1 MMPFHNPGEG
11 PPLNENPRSFE
22 GLRGRGYTRPPM
34 QITFW
39 GVRGSYPVP
48 GAATVRYGGQTSCV
62 EARSASGDRVIVDA
76 GTGMR
81 ALGNQLMREAQG
93 PQQYDV
99 LLSHVHWDHIQ
110 GLPFF
115 SPVYVPGTRIA
126 VYALLTAADEL
137 QQVIGGITRHEF
149 FPMPLEAVPAQ
160 FDFHQVEPG
169 VDFDI
174 RGFHVSP
181 IALNHPF
188 GSVGYRIDGDGASWA
203 YVADTAPF
211 DKVHHKQHFLP
222 GPEPLS
228 IDDVASLGLMRQ
240 ALVRRLIG
248 VDTVVYDT
256 HFLPEEYERFP
267 HYGHST
273 PDQALEVCVEARVRR
288 LVLYHHAPSHTDD
301 QMDQIAAT
309 YKARGEAVGIE
320 VVTAHEGMTL
330 LIHRTAEPERT
341 NPGIG
346 PGPAVRPA

>member
-1 MMPFHNPGEG
+1 
-11 PPLNENPRSFE
+11 
-22 GLRGRGYTRPPM
+22 M

-62 EARSASGDRVIVDA
+62 EVRSASGDCLIVDA

-81 ALGNQLMREAQG
+81 ALGNKLLREATA
-93 PQQYDV
+93 PQNHHV

-115 SPVYVPGTRIA
+115 SPAYIAGTKISI
-126 VYALLTAADEL
+126 YALLTAADEL
-137 QQVIGGITRHEF
+137 QQVIGGITRQEF
-149 FPMPLEAVPAQ
+149 FPMSLEAVPAT
-160 FDFHQVEPG
+160 FDFHEVEPG
-169 VDFDI
+169 VAIEIGPFK
-174 RGFHVSP
+174 VMP

-188 GSVGYRIDGDGASWA
+188 GSVGYRIDCDGSSWA

-211 DKVHHKQHFLP
+211 DRVLHKQHFLP
-222 GPEPLS
+222 GPEELS
-228 IDDVASLGLMRQ
+228 EDDKTSLGDMRN
-240 ALVRRLIG
+240 ALIERLDG

-273 PDQALEVCVEARVRR
+273 PDQAIDVCEAAHCRR

-301 QMDQIAAT
+301 QMDKVAAD
-309 YKARGEAVGIE
+309 YLELGAKRGVE
-320 VVTAHEGMTL
+320 VLTSFEGMTL
-330 LIHRTAEPERT
+330 P
-341 NPGIG
+341 IG
-346 PGPAVRPA
+346 PVPAEAS

>member
-1 MMPFHNPGEG
+1 
-11 PPLNENPRSFE
+11 
-22 GLRGRGYTRPPM
+22 M

-62 EARSASGDRVIVDA
+62 EARSTTGECVIVDA

-81 ALGNQLMREAQG
+81 ALGNKLMREAQG
-93 PQQYDV
+93 PQNYNV

-115 SPVYVPGTRIA
+115 SPAYVPGTRIA
-126 VYALLTAADEL
+126 VHALLTAADEL

-149 FPMPLEAVPAQ
+149 FPMPLEAVPAS

-169 VDFDI
+169 VAFDLGPF
-174 RGFHVSP
+174 RVTP

-188 GSVGYRIDGDGASWA
+188 GSVGYRLDCDGSSWA
-203 YVADTAPF
+203 YVSDTAPF
-211 DKVHHKQHFLP
+211 DAVLHKQHFLP
-222 GPEPLS
+222 GLEELTDGDRHS
-228 IDDVASLGLMRQ
+228 LAAMRDQLVAR
-240 ALVRRLIG
+240 LVG

-256 HFLPEEYERFP
+256 HFLPEEYARFP

-273 PDQALEVCVEARVRR
+273 PDQAIDVCVEAKVRR
-288 LVLYHHAPSHTDD
+288 LVLYHHAPSHGDD

-309 YKARGEAVGIE
+309 YLAKGAAVGIE
-320 VVTAHEGMTL
+320 VLTSFEGMTL
-330 LIHRTAEPERT
+330 PIGPDDVPVRVEPERT

-346 PGPAVRPA
+346 PGSNAT

>member
-1 MMPFHNPGEG
+1 
-11 PPLNENPRSFE
+11 
-22 GLRGRGYTRPPM
+22 M

-62 EARSASGDRVIVDA
+62 EARSGGGETLIVDA

-81 ALGNQLMREAQG
+81 ALGNKLLREATM
-93 PQQYDV
+93 PQHYHV

-115 SPVYVPGTRIA
+115 SPAYVAGTRIS

-149 FPMPLEAVPAQ
+149 FPMSLEAVPAQ
-160 FDFHQVEPG
+160 FEFHQVEPG
-169 VDFDI
+169 VELDI
-174 RGFHVSP
+174 GPFHVMP

-188 GSVGYRIDGDGASWA
+188 GSVGYRVDCDGRSWA

-211 DKVHHKQHFLP
+211 DRVLHKQHFLA
-222 GPEPLS
+222 GPEELTE
-228 IDDVASLGLMRQ
+228 DDRLALEAMRE
-240 ALVRRLIG
+240 ALVRRLAG

-256 HFLPEEYERFP
+256 HFTEDEYRRFP

-273 PDQALEVCVEARVRR
+273 PDQALAICVAAKVRR
-288 LVLYHHAPSHTDD
+288 LVLYHHAPSHGDD
-301 QMDQIAAT
+301 QMDQIAEEYRRKGA
-309 YKARGEAVGIE
+309 AVGVE
-320 VVTAHEGMTL
+320 VVVSAEGMSL
-330 LIHRTAEPERT
+330 E
-341 NPGIG
+341 IG
-346 PGPAVRPA
+346 SDAGKATP

>member
-1 MMPFHNPGEG
+1 
-11 PPLNENPRSFE
+11 
-22 GLRGRGYTRPPM
+22 M

-62 EARSASGDRVIVDA
+62 EARTSSGACVIVDA

-81 ALGNQLMREAQG
+81 QLGNKLARESG
-93 PQQYDV
+93 GKPGQYHV

-115 SPVYVPGTRIA
+115 SPAYIPGTKIS

-137 QQVIGGITRHEF
+137 NQVIGGITRHEF
-149 FPMPLEAVPAQ
+149 FPMPLEAVPAN

-169 VDFDI
+169 VEFTLA
-174 RGFHVSP
+174 GFRISP

-188 GSVGYRIDGDGASWA
+188 GSVGYRLDADGSSWA
-203 YVADTAPF
+203 YVSDTAPF
-211 DKVHHKQHFLP
+211 DQVLHKQHFLK

-228 IDDVASLGLMRQ
+228 ADDLTALGAMRQ
-240 ALVRRLIG
+240 ALITRLKG

-256 HFLPEEYERFP
+256 HFLPEEYARFP

-273 PDQALEVCVEARVRR
+273 PDQALDVCVEAGVRR
-288 LVLYHHAPSHTDD
+288 LVLYHHAPSHSDD
-301 QMDQIAAT
+301 QMDKIAAD
-309 YKARGEAVGIE
+309 YLAKGAAVGVE
-320 VVTAHEGMTL
+320 VLTSFEGMTL
-330 LIHRTAEPERT
+330 P
-341 NPGIG
+341 IG
-346 PGPAVRPA
+346 PDMPSDGATLRGVEPVK